1 MNAKPLKAPRLPT
14 EHSWRRHVHTI
25 LDGGKNDWLS
35 RSIHVLLVALVV
47 ASVAAVIL
55 QSVPEYDENYD
66 KFFQFI
72 ENISVSI
79 FTLEFALRLWTAP
92 EHTPYASQSALRARI
107 SFMKSGGAIIDLVS
121 VLPFY
126 LSIFVSTDL
135 RVLLLLR
142 LLRFFKLARY
152 SSGMRT
158 IIAVLE
164 AEKRALL
171 ASGLILFGVVLFAA
185 AAMHLAE
192 HEAQPDKFD
201 SIPAAMW
208 WAIVT
213 ITTLGYGDVTPITL
227 AGRLIASA
235 TMVMGYVMLGLPV
248 GIVATAFAEEIH
260 RREFVVTWGMIAR
273 VPLFRSLGATEIAE
287 IMRYL
292 RAQSVPKDTLIVRR
306 GEIAHS
312 MYFIA
317 EGAVEIDLPNQRIH
331 LGEGQFFG
339 EVSVLKQTL
348 RSGNVRTTQPTK
360 LLILDAYDLRTIMI
374 RNPKIGDAIQETAQN
389 RSELKPKNQQ
399 GDMIAAEFE
408 PLTDLIPGKDR
419 DQ

>member
-1 MNAKPLKAPRLPT
+1 MNAKPLKASRLPT

-47 ASVAAVIL
+47 ASVGAVIL

-399 GDMIAAEFE
+399 GDMIAAELE
-408 PLTDLIPGKDR
+408 PLTDLIPGKDT

>member
-1 MNAKPLKAPRLPT
+1 MKAPRLQA
-14 EHSWRRHVHTI
+14 EHSLRRRIHTI

-35 RSIHVLLVALVV
+35 RSIHVLLVTLVV

-66 KFFQFI
+66 RFFRFI

-79 FTLEFALRLWTAP
+79 FTLELALRLWTAP
-92 EHTPYASQSALRARI
+92 EHTPYASQSALSARI
-107 SFMKSGGAIIDLVS
+107 SFIKSGGAIIDLVS

-192 HEAQPDKFD
+192 HEVQPDKFD

-317 EGAVEIDLPNQRIH
+317 EGAVEIDLPNQRIQ

-339 EVSVLKQTL
+339 EVSVLRKTL

-374 RNPKIGDAIQETAQN
+374 RNPKIGQAIQETAHS
-389 RSELKPKNQQ
+389 RSELKPRNQQ
-399 GDMIAAEFE
+399 GDMIAAELE
-408 PLTDLIPGKDR
+408 PIANQIPGKDE

>member
-1 MNAKPLKAPRLPT
+1 MNAKPLKASRLPT

-47 ASVAAVIL
+47 ASVGAVIL

-399 GDMIAAEFE
+399 GDMIAAELE

>member
-1 MNAKPLKAPRLPT
+1 
-14 EHSWRRHVHTI
+14 
-25 LDGGKNDWLS
+25 
-35 RSIHVLLVALVV
+35 
-47 ASVAAVIL
+47 
-55 QSVPEYDENYD
+55 
-66 KFFQFI
+66 
-72 ENISVSI
+72 
-79 FTLEFALRLWTAP
+79 
-92 EHTPYASQSALRARI
+92 
-107 SFMKSGGAIIDLVS
+107 MKSGGAIIDLVS

-399 GDMIAAEFE
+399 GDMIAAELE

>member
-399 GDMIAAEFE
+399 GDMIAAELE

>member
-1 MNAKPLKAPRLPT
+1 
-14 EHSWRRHVHTI
+14 
-25 LDGGKNDWLS
+25 
-35 RSIHVLLVALVV
+35 
-47 ASVAAVIL
+47 
-55 QSVPEYDENYD
+55 
-66 KFFQFI
+66 
-72 ENISVSI
+72 
-79 FTLEFALRLWTAP
+79 
-92 EHTPYASQSALRARI
+92 
-107 SFMKSGGAIIDLVS
+107 MKSGGAIVDLVS

-192 HEAQPDKFD
+192 HEVQPDKFD

-227 AGRLIASA
+227 VGRLIASA

-260 RREFVVTWGMIAR
+260 RREFVVTWSMIAR
-273 VPLFRSLGATEIAE
+273 VPLFQSLGAAEIAE

-317 EGAVEIDLPNQRIH
+317 EGAVEIDLPNQRIQ

-339 EVSVLKQTL
+339 EVSVLKKTL
-348 RSGNVRTTQPTK
+348 RSGNVRTIRPTK
-360 LLILDAYDLRTIMI
+360 LLILDAYDLRTIMV
-374 RNPKIGDAIQETAQN
+374 RNPKIGQGIQEMTHSQ
-389 RSELKPKNQQ
+389 SELKPRNQQ
-399 GDMIAAEFE
+399 GDMIAAELE
-408 PLTDLIPGKDR
+408 PLSNMIPGKDE

>member
-47 ASVAAVIL
+47 ASVGAVIL

-399 GDMIAAEFE
+399 GDMIAAELE

>member
-1 MNAKPLKAPRLPT
+1 MITKPMKAPRSQA
-14 EHSWRRHVHTI
+14 EHSLRRRIHII
-25 LDGGKNDWLS
+25 LDGGKNDWPSHL
-35 RSIHVLLVALVV
+35 IHILLVTLVA
-47 ASVAAVIL
+47 ASVTAVIL
-55 QSVPEYDENYD
+55 QSVPEYDKNYD
-66 KFFQFI
+66 ELFRVV
-72 ENISVSI
+72 ENISVGI
-79 FTLEFALRLWTAP
+79 FTIELFLRLWTAP
-92 EHTPYASQSALRARI
+92 EHTPYASQSAFGARM
-107 SFMKSGGAIIDLVS
+107 SFMKSGGAVIDLIS
-121 VLPFY
+121 VIPFY
-126 LSIFVSTDL
+126 LSIFVSADL

-227 AGRLIASA
+227 TGRLIASA

-260 RREFVVTWGMIAR
+260 RREFVVTWSMIAR
-273 VPLFRSLGATEIAE
+273 VPLFRGLGATEIAE

-292 RAQSVPKDTLIVRR
+292 RAQSVPKNTLIVRR

-317 EGAVEIDLPNQRIH
+317 EGAVEINLPNQRIQQ
-331 LGEGQFFG
+331 GEGQFFG
-339 EVSVLKQTL
+339 EVSVLRKTL
-348 RSGNVRTTQPTK
+348 RSGNVHTTQPTK

-374 RNPKIGDAIQETAQN
+374 RNPKIGQAIQQMAHN

-399 GDMIAAEFE
+399 GDMIAAELE
-408 PLTDLIPGKDR
+408 PLTDIISDKDEN
-419 DQ
+419 Q

>member
-260 RREFVVTWGMIAR
+260 RREVVVTWGMIAR

>member
-1 MNAKPLKAPRLPT
+1 MKAPRHQA
-14 EHSWRRHVHTI
+14 EHSLRRRIHTI

-35 RSIHVLLVALVV
+35 RLIHVLLVTLVV

-66 KFFQFI
+66 KFFRFI

-79 FTLEFALRLWTAP
+79 FTLELALRLWTAP
-92 EHTPYASQSALRARI
+92 EHTPYASQSAFRARI
-107 SFMKSGGAIIDLVS
+107 AFMKSGGAIIDLVS
-121 VLPFY
+121 VMPFY

-142 LLRFFKLARY
+142 LVRFFKLARY

-248 GIVATAFAEEIH
+248 GIVATAFSEEIH
-260 RREFVVTWGMIAR
+260 RREFVVTWSMIAR

-317 EGAVEIDLPNQRIH
+317 EGAVEIDLPNQRIQ

-339 EVSVLKQTL
+339 EVSVLKKTL

-360 LLILDAYDLRTIMI
+360 LLILDAYDLRTVMI
-374 RNPKIGDAIQETAQN
+374 RNPKIGEAIQEMAHN
-389 RSELKPKNQQ
+389 RSELKPRNQQ
-399 GDMIAAEFE
+399 GDMIAAELE
-408 PLTDLIPGKDR
+408 PLANVSPSKDE

>member
-47 ASVAAVIL
+47 ASVGAVIL